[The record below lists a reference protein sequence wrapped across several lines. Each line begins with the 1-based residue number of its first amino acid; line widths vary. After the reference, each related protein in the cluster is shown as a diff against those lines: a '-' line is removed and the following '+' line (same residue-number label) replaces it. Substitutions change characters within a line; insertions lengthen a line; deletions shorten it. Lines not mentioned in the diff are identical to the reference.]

1 MIKTKLSVAIAA
13 LGTIASTGV
22 LAQES
27 IPGPEVEEVVVTG
40 SRIARDPLS
49 TTGPIT
55 LVDSEAIQRSGV
67 GTIDEL
73 LNQLPSMGTTGIN
86 ANDNNGGAG
95 LSFVDL
101 RNLGSARTLV
111 LVNGRRF
118 VSSSSG
124 VSSAVD
130 MNNIP
135 VDMIDRIEVLTDGA
149 SAVYGSDAV
158 AGVINVVMKD
168 SYDGVR
174 INARAGA
181 TEAGGGE
188 NGELSITFGKEFDR
202 GQFIGNITHSKRDE
216 ITYEDRDWAGLTSS
230 IAATGALFTNYGDDG
245 AFTIKEGGTELG
257 DYTRYDIGQYMWL
270 SGAMERTS
278 LTGSGTFSLTDS
290 IELYG
295 EGSYTVKT
303 TNQQMAAQPLYTGN
317 GLALT
322 TDHLPAEIQSQLA
335 EAWDEAENQYQID
348 LAEYEAAKAKWEEL
362 GKPDGLEPEKPK
374 ASHGENW
381 ADGVSTILVRPVDTG
396 TRDSEQKTETFRILG
411 GARGDL
417 ANGWGWD
424 TFLSYGKNEGENTLV
439 NAISKTKLQEIL
451 DGTSG
456 IEEENIQFFGGL
468 SDEVANYIGYTDR
481 EDNEYEMIN
490 FGASL
495 TGDIEAVQFQG
506 GALGFATGVE
516 YRKESGEF
524 NPSIET
530 QSGDTFANKQEATS
544 GDFAVTEVFAEFNL
558 PILSGAKYADELSVD
573 AAIRYSDYDTF
584 GGQATYKVGAVYAP
598 TENLRFR
605 SSLST
610 AFRAPGI
617 YELYSGTAQSYPS
630 LIDPCATNKEVNS
643 KGRGG
648 NCDALEVSE
657 TLVQVGS
664 QIPVNIGGNAD
675 LQPEESTSFTA
686 GVVWT
691 PAFTE
696 DLSIT
701 LDYFK
706 IKVEDAIQSPD
717 LQQILD
723 DCYRNEGKEAACN
736 FITRLNNNDIIDIN
750 GAKMNVG
757 EINTSGIDI
766 DVVQNFHYDAGKL
779 ALRAQATH
787 LLEYEE
793 HNSQT
798 GSTTD
803 YLDYIGNTSDAYTK
817 WRGLA
822 SATWYADN
830 WDFGADVQYIGDG
843 HSETLDM
850 PSHTYLNLKAG
861 WDVNEAMRLTAGID
875 NVTDRDPS
883 YTAITG
889 ANSFDTNGTYDYQG
903 RYAWAGVTY
912 QF

>member
-13 LGTIASTGV
+13 LGTIASSGV
-22 LAQES
+22 FAQES

-168 SYDGVR
+168 SFDGVR

-202 GQFIGNITHSKRDE
+202 GQFIANVTHSQRDE
-216 ITYEDRDWAGLTSS
+216 ITYKDRDWAGLQSS
-230 IAATGALFTNYGDDG
+230 MSSTGNIFTNYGAFSVGEDG
-245 AFTIKEGGTELG
+245 KTLG
-257 DYTRYDIGQYMWL
+257 DYSSYDIGQYMWL

-278 LTGSGTFSLTDS
+278 LTGSGTFSINDY
-290 IELYG
+290 IEFYG
-295 EGSYTVKT
+295 EGSYTLKT
-303 TNQQMAAQPLYTGN
+303 TNQQLAAQPMYAGN
-317 GLALT
+317 GFDLT
-322 TDHLPAEIQSQLA
+322 ANHLSDEVQSQLS
-335 EAWDEAENQYQID
+335 EAWQEAEDAYQIELAAYNAA
-348 LAEYEAAKAKWEEL
+348 LAEWESQ
-362 GKPDGLEPEKPK
+362 GSPKDLEPTKPV
-374 ASHGENW
+374 ATHGDTW
-381 ADGVSTILVRPVDTG
+381 QKGLSDVRLRPVSGG
-396 TRDSEQKTETFRILG
+396 TRDYEQKTETYRLLG
-411 GARGDL
+411 GLRGDL

-424 TFLSYGKNEGENTLV
+424 TFLSYGKNEGENTT
-439 NAISKTKLQEIL
+439 NNSYNKTLLQQVL
-451 DGTSG
+451 DGNSG
-456 IEEENIQFFGGL
+456 IAEENIQFLGGM
-468 SDEVANYIGYTDR
+468 SDEVIDYISYTDR
-481 EDNEYEMIN
+481 EDNEYEMLN

-506 GALGFATGVE
+506 GALGFASGIE

-524 NPSIET
+524 TPSEET
-530 QSGDTFANKQEATS
+530 QSGATFGNQQDATS

-558 PILSGAKYADELSVD
+558 PILAGLKFAEELSLD

-584 GGQATYKVGAVYAP
+584 GGQATYKLGAVYAL

-605 SSLST
+605 GSVST

-617 YELYSGTAQSYPS
+617 YELYSGTAQSYS
-630 LIDPCATNKEVNS
+630 YLIDPCDTSSNNTAGQGS
-643 KGRGG
+643 
-648 NCDALEVSE
+648 NCDMVSAGFS
-657 TLVQVGS
+657 QAGS
-664 QIPVNIGGNAD
+664 QVPTNIGGNQD
-675 LQPEESTSFTA
+675 LQPEKSKSYTA
-686 GVVWT
+686 GIVWT
-691 PAFTE
+691 PSFTE

-701 LDYFK
+701 LDYFDIR
-706 IKVEDAIQSPD
+706 IKDAITSADTQK
-717 LQQILD
+717 ILD
-723 DCYRNEGKEAACN
+723 DCYRDGISSACELVRRGDSEQIEYLEGSLQN
-736 FITRLNNNDIIDIN
+736 I
-750 GAKMNVG
+750 G
-757 EINTSGIDI
+757 EINTKGLDLDI
-766 DVVQNFHYDAGKL
+766 VQNFHYDTGKL

-793 HNSQT
+793 FNSET
-798 GSTTD
+798 GETSD
-803 YLDYIGNTSDAYTK
+803 YVDYIGTSSSAYTK

-843 HSETLDM
+843 HSPYVNV

-861 WDVNEAMRLTAGID
+861 WDVNESMRLTAGID

-883 YTAITG
+883 YT
-889 ANSFDTNGTYDYQG
+889 SSYDDVNGTYDFQG

>member
-22 LAQES
+22 FAQES
-27 IPGPEVEEVVVTG
+27 VPGPEVEEVVVTG

-158 AGVINVVMKD
+158 AGVINVVLKD
-168 SYDGVR
+168 SFDGVR

-202 GQFIGNITHSKRDE
+202 GQFIGNVTHSKRDE
-216 ITYEDRDWAGLTSS
+216 IAYTDRDWAGLQSS
-230 IAATGALFTNYGDDG
+230 MSPTGNIFTNYGAFSVGEDG
-245 AFTIKEGGTELG
+245 ETLG
-257 DYTRYDIGQYMWL
+257 DYSSYDIGQYMWL
-270 SGAMERTS
+270 SGSMERTS
-278 LTGSGTFSLTDS
+278 FTGSGTFSITDS
-290 IELYG
+290 IEFYG
-295 EGSYTVKT
+295 EGSYTTKT
-303 TNQQMAAQPLYTGN
+303 TNQQLAAQPMYAGN
-317 GLALT
+317 GLNITA
-322 TDHLPAEIQSQLA
+322 DHLSAEVQSQLSDAWQAA
-335 EAWDEAENQYQID
+335 EDAYQIELAAYNAAVAEWEAQGSPDD
-348 LAEYEAAKAKWEEL
+348 L
-362 GKPDGLEPEKPK
+362 KPTEPE
-374 ASHGENW
+374 ATHGENW
-381 ADGVSTILVRPVDTG
+381 QDGLSDVRLRPVAGG
-396 TRDSEQKTETFRILG
+396 TRDSEQQTETYRILG
-411 GARGDL
+411 GLRGDFS
-417 ANGWGWD
+417 NGWGWD
-424 TFLSYGKNEGENTLV
+424 AFVSYGRNEGDNTV
-439 NAISKTKLQEIL
+439 GNSISKTKVQEIL
-451 DGTSG
+451 DGVSG
-456 IEEENIQFFGGL
+456 IAEEDIQFLGGM
-468 SDEVANYIGYTDR
+468 SGEVIDYISYTDR
-481 EDNEYEMIN
+481 EDNEYDMLN
-490 FGASL
+490 VGASL
-495 TGDIEAVQFQG
+495 TGDIEPIQFQG
-506 GALGFATGVE
+506 GALGFAAGVE

-524 NPSIET
+524 NPSEET
-530 QSGDTFANKQEATS
+530 QLGETFSNQQDATS

-558 PILSGAKYADELSVD
+558 PILAGAKFADELSVD
-573 AAIRYSDYDTF
+573 AAVRYSDYDTF
-584 GGQATYKVGAVYAP
+584 GGQATYKLGAVYAP

-605 SSLST
+605 TSLST

-617 YELYSGTAQSYPS
+617 YELYSGSAQSYEY
-630 LIDPCATNKEVNS
+630 LIDPCDTSSNNEDGQGANCGMVGAGFTQA
-643 KGRGG
+643 G
-648 NCDALEVSE
+648 N
-657 TLVQVGS
+657 QV
-664 QIPVNIGGNAD
+664 PTNIGGNED

-686 GVVWT
+686 GIVWT
-691 PAFTE
+691 PAFAE

-706 IKVEDAIQSPD
+706 IEVEDAITSAD
-717 LQQILD
+717 TQQILD
-723 DCYRNEGKEAACN
+723 DCYRDGNATACTLVRRSDSGQIEYLEGS
-736 FITRLNNNDIIDIN
+736 L
-750 GAKMNVG
+750 MNIG

-793 HNSQT
+793 YNSQT
-798 GSTTD
+798 DQTTD
-803 YLDYIGNTSDAYTK
+803 RVDYIGTTSEAYTK

-830 WDFGADVQYIGDG
+830 WDFGADIQYIGDG
-843 HSETLDM
+843 HSPYMDM

-861 WDVNEAMRLTAGID
+861 WDVNESMRLTAGID
-875 NVTDRDPS
+875 NVTDREPS
-883 YTAITG
+883 TTSG
-889 ANSFDTNGTYDYQG
+889 SDWNGTYDFQG

>member
-13 LGTIASTGV
+13 LGTIASSGV
-22 LAQES
+22 FAQES

-101 RNLGSARTLV
+101 RNLGAARTLV

-124 VSSAVD
+124 VASAVD

-168 SYDGVR
+168 SFDGVR
-174 INARAGA
+174 VNARAGA

-188 NGELSITFGKEFDR
+188 NGEISITFGKEFDR
-202 GQFIGNITHSKRDE
+202 GQFIGNITHSQRDE
-216 ITYEDRDWAGLTSS
+216 ITYKDRDWAGLQSSMSPTGNIFTS
-230 IAATGALFTNYGDDG
+230 YGKGKYGVDTDG
-245 AFTIKEGGTELG
+245 TTLE
-257 DYTRYDIGQYMWL
+257 DYSTYDIGQYMWL

-278 LTGSGTFSLTDS
+278 FTGSGTFSITDS
-290 IELYG
+290 VELYD
-295 EGSYTVKT
+295 EGSYTTKT
-303 TNQQMAAQPLYTGN
+303 TNQQMAAQPMYGSN
-317 GLALT
+317 GLNIT
-322 TDHLPAEIQSQLA
+322 SDHLPAEIQSQLA
-335 EAWDEAENQYQID
+335 EVWDEAEKKYQID
-348 LAEYEAAKAKWEEL
+348 LAKYEAGLAEWKEQGSPE
-362 GKPDGLEPEKPK
+362 DLEPAKPE
-374 ASHGENW
+374 ATHGETW
-381 ADGVSTILVRPVDTG
+381 QAGLTDVRMRPVAGG
-396 TRDSEQKTETFRILG
+396 TRNSEQQTETYRILG
-411 GARGDL
+411 GLRGDL

-424 TFLSYGKNEGENTLV
+424 TFVSYGKNEGENTV
-439 NAISKTKLQEIL
+439 GNSINKTLMQEIL

-456 IEEENIQFFGGL
+456 IAEENIQLLGGM
-468 SDEVANYIGYTDR
+468 SDEVIDYISYTDQ
-481 EDNEYEMIN
+481 EDNEYDMLN

-495 TGDIEAVQFQG
+495 TGDIEAIQFQG

-524 NPSIET
+524 NPSTET
-530 QSGDTFANKQEATS
+530 QSGATFSNQQDATS

-617 YELYSGTAQSYPS
+617 YELYSGTAQSYET
-630 LIDPCATNKEVNS
+630 LIDPCDTSSDNQGKFCDMVGAGFTQAGNQIAT
-643 KGRGG
+643 
-648 NCDALEVSE
+648 
-657 TLVQVGS
+657 
-664 QIPVNIGGNAD
+664 NIGGNED

-686 GVVWT
+686 GIVWT
-691 PAFTE
+691 PSFTE

-701 LDYFK
+701 LDYFNVE
-706 IKVEDAIQSPD
+706 IKDAITSTD
-717 LQQILD
+717 LQQLLD
-723 DCYRNEGKEAACN
+723 DCYRSGIATACN
-736 FITRLNNNDIIDIN
+736 EELVRRDGTGQIVHLEGSLQNI
-750 GAKMNVG
+750 G

-766 DVVQNFHYDAGKL
+766 DVVQNFHYDTGKL

-787 LLEYEE
+787 LLEYDEY
-793 HNSQT
+793 NAQT
-798 GSTTD
+798 EQTTD
-803 YLDYIGNTSDAYTK
+803 KVDYIGATGDAFTK

-843 HSETLDM
+843 HSPYLDM
-850 PSHTYLNLKAG
+850 PSHTYLNLKGG
-861 WDVNEAMRLTAGID
+861 WDVNDAMRLTAGID
-875 NVTDRDPS
+875 NVTDREPS
-883 YTAITG
+883 TTSG
-889 ANSFDTNGTYDYQG
+889 SDWNGTYDYQG

>member
-73 LNQLPSMGTTGIN
+73 LNQLPSMGTTGLN

-111 LVNGRRF
+111 LVNGRRY

-124 VSSAVD
+124 TTSAVD

-168 SYDGVR
+168 SFDGVR

-216 ITYEDRDWAGLTSS
+216 ISYKDRDWAGLQSSMSPTGNIFTS
-230 IAATGALFTNYGDDG
+230 YGNFGVAEDG
-245 AFTIKEGGTELG
+245 TTLG
-257 DYTRYDIGQYMWL
+257 DYAGYDIGQYMWL

-278 LTGSGTFSLTDS
+278 FTGNGTFSITDA
-290 IELYG
+290 IEAYA
-295 EGSYTVKT
+295 EGSYTTKT
-303 TNQQMAAQPLYTGN
+303 TNQQLAAQPMYAGN
-317 GLALT
+317 GLNITA
-322 TDHLPAEIQSQLA
+322 DHLSAEVQSQLSD
-335 EAWDEAENQYQID
+335 AWQEAEDTYKID
-348 LAEYEAAKAKWEEL
+348 LAAYNAALAEWEAQ
-362 GKPDGLEPEKPK
+362 GSPDGLKPKEPE
-374 ASHGENW
+374 ATHGENW
-381 ADGVSTILVRPVDTG
+381 QDGLSDVRLRPVAGG
-396 TRDSEQKTETFRILG
+396 TRDSEQKTETYRILG
-411 GARGDL
+411 GLRGDFT
-417 ANGWGWD
+417 NGWGWD
-424 TFLSYGKNEGENTLV
+424 TFVSYGKNEGENTV
-439 NAISKTKLQEIL
+439 GNSISKTRVQEIL
-451 DGTSG
+451 DGVSG
-456 IEEENIQFFGGL
+456 IAEDDVQFLGGM
-468 SDEVANYIGYTDR
+468 SDEVIDYISYTDR
-481 EDNEYEMIN
+481 EDNEYDMFNI
-490 FGASL
+490 GASL
-495 TGDIEAVQFQG
+495 TGDIEAVQMQG
-506 GALGFATGVE
+506 GALGFAAGVE

-524 NPSIET
+524 NPSEET
-530 QSGDTFANKQEATS
+530 QLGETFSNQQDATS

-558 PILSGAKYADELSVD
+558 PILAGVKFADELSVD
-573 AAIRYSDYDTF
+573 AAVRYSDYDTF
-584 GGQATYKVGAVYAP
+584 GGQATYKLGAVYAP

-605 SSLST
+605 TSLST

-617 YELYSGTAQSYPS
+617 YELYSGTAQSYEY
-630 LIDPCATNKEVNS
+630 LIDPCDTSSNNEDGQGANCGMVGAGFTQA
-643 KGRGG
+643 G
-648 NCDALEVSE
+648 N
-657 TLVQVGS
+657 QV
-664 QIPVNIGGNAD
+664 PTNIGGNED

-686 GVVWT
+686 GIVWT
-691 PAFTE
+691 PAFAE

-701 LDYFK
+701 LDYFN
-706 IKVEDAIQSPD
+706 IEVEDAITSAD
-717 LQQILD
+717 TQQILD
-723 DCYRNEGKEAACN
+723 DCYRDGNAAACTLVRRSDSGQ
-736 FITRLNNNDIIDIN
+736 IEYLEGSR
-750 GAKMNVG
+750 MNIG

-793 HNSQT
+793 YNSQT
-798 GSTTD
+798 DQTTD
-803 YLDYIGNTSDAYTK
+803 RVDYIGTSSEAYTK

-843 HSETLDM
+843 HSPYLDV

-861 WDVNEAMRLTAGID
+861 WDVNEAMRLSAGID
-875 NVTDRDPS
+875 NVTDREPS
-883 YTAITG
+883 TTSG
-889 ANSFDTNGTYDYQG
+889 SDWNGTYDFQG

>member
-1 MIKTKLSVAIAA
+1 MIKTKLSIAIAA
-13 LGTIASTGV
+13 LGTLASTGV
-22 LAQES
+22 FAQES
-27 IPGPEVEEVVVTG
+27 AEIGAEVEEVIVTG

-86 ANDNNGGAG
+86 ANDNNGGDG

-158 AGVINVVMKD
+158 AGVINVVLKD
-168 SYDGVR
+168 SFEGVR
-174 INARAGA
+174 VNARAGA

-188 NGELSITFGKEFDR
+188 NGEISITFGKEFER
-202 GQFIGNITHSKRDE
+202 GQFIGNLTHSKRDE
-216 ITYEDRDWAGLTSS
+216 ITYEDRDWAGLTSPT
-230 IAATGALFTNYGDDG
+230 AATGALFTDYGDEAYTLNEG
-245 AFTIKEGGTELG
+245 ASELG
-257 DYTRYDIGQYMWL
+257 GYTPYDIGQHMWL

-278 LTGSGTFSLTDS
+278 LTGSGTFSITDS

-303 TNQQMAAQPLYTGN
+303 TNQQMAAQPLYTGI

-322 TDHLPAEIQSQLA
+322 VDDLPTEIQSQL
-335 EAWDEAENQYQID
+335 EQVWQESNEDYEEL
-348 LAEYEAAKAKWEEL
+348 LAAYEAAHAEWAAN
-362 GKPDGLEPEKPK
+362 PDGSEEPLEP
-374 ASHGENW
+374 W
-381 ADGVSTILVRPVDTG
+381 AAGVSTILVRPVDTG
-396 TRDSEQKTETFRILG
+396 NRDSEQKTETFRILG

-417 ANGWGWD
+417 ENGWGWD
-424 TFLSYGKNEGENTLV
+424 TFLSYGRNEGENTLA
-439 NAISKTKLQEIL
+439 NSISKTKIQEIL

-456 IEEENIQFFGGL
+456 IAEEDIQFFGGL
-468 SDEVANYIGYTDR
+468 SDEVADYIGYTDR

-495 TGDIEAVQFQG
+495 TGDIEAIQFQG
-506 GALGFATGVE
+506 GALGFASGVE

-524 NPSIET
+524 NPSEET
-530 QSGDTFANKQEATS
+530 QSGSTFANQQDATS
-544 GDFAVTEVFAEFNL
+544 GDFSVTEVFAEFNL
-558 PILSGAKYADELSVD
+558 PILSGIKYAEELSVD
-573 AAIRYSDYDTF
+573 AAVRYSDYDTF
-584 GGQATYKVGAVYAP
+584 GGQATYKIGAVYAP

-605 SSLST
+605 TSLST

-617 YELYSGTAQSYPS
+617 YELYSGNAQSYPS
-630 LIDPCATNKEVNS
+630 LQDPCDTSDNNE
-643 KGRGG
+643 KGRGQY
-648 NCDALEVSE
+648 CDSQNVSE
-657 TLVQVGS
+657 TYTQVGS
-664 QIPVNIGGNAD
+664 QLPVNIGGNAD

-686 GVVWT
+686 GIVWT
-691 PAFTE
+691 PSFTE

-701 LDYFK
+701 LDYFN
-706 IKVEDAIQSPD
+706 INVEDAIQSAD

-723 DCYRNEGKEAACN
+723 DCYRDGVEAACN
-736 FITRLNNNDIIDIN
+736 LITRQNDRDIISVN
-750 GAKMNVG
+750 GAKMNIG

-766 DVVQNFHYDAGKL
+766 DVVQNFYYDAGKL
-779 ALRAQATH
+779 ALRGQATR

-793 HNSQT
+793 QNSQT

-803 YLDYIGNTSDAYTK
+803 YFDRIENSSGAYTK

-830 WDFGADVQYIGDG
+830 WDFGADIQYIGDG
-843 HSETLDM
+843 HSPDLDM

-883 YTAITG
+883 YTAING
-889 ANSFDTNGTYDYQG
+889 ANSFDTNSVYDYQG

>member
-168 SYDGVR
+168 SFDGVR

-181 TEAGGGE
+181 TEEGGGE

-216 ITYEDRDWAGLTSS
+216 IAYTDRDWAGLQSSMSPTGNIFTS
-230 IAATGALFTNYGDDG
+230 YGNFGVAEDG
-245 AFTIKEGGTELG
+245 TTLG
-257 DYTRYDIGQYMWL
+257 KYAGYDIGQYMWL

-278 LTGSGTFSLTDS
+278 FTGSGTFSITDS
-290 IELYG
+290 IEAYA
-295 EGSYTVKT
+295 EGSYTTKT
-303 TNQQMAAQPLYTGN
+303 TNQQLAAQPMYAGN
-317 GLALT
+317 GLNITA
-322 TDHLPAEIQSQLA
+322 DHLSAEVQSQLSDAWQDA
-335 EAWDEAENQYQID
+335 EDAYKID
-348 LAEYEAAKAKWEEL
+348 LAAYNAALAEWEAQ
-362 GKPDGLEPEKPK
+362 GSPDGFKPEEPE
-374 ASHGENW
+374 ATHGENW
-381 ADGVSTILVRPVDTG
+381 QDGLSDVRLRPVAGG
-396 TRDSEQKTETFRILG
+396 TRDSEQETETYRILSG
-411 GARGDL
+411 LRGDF

-424 TFLSYGKNEGENTLV
+424 AFVSYGKNEGENTV
-439 NAISKTKLQEIL
+439 GNSISKTRVQEIL
-451 DGTSG
+451 DGVSG
-456 IEEENIQFFGGL
+456 IAEEDIQFLGGM
-468 SDEVANYIGYTDR
+468 SNDVIDYISYTDR
-481 EDNEYEMIN
+481 EDNEYDMFN
-490 FGASL
+490 VGASL
-495 TGDIEAVQFQG
+495 TGDIEAVQMQG
-506 GALGFATGVE
+506 GALGFAAGVE

-524 NPSIET
+524 NPSEET
-530 QSGDTFANKQEATS
+530 QLGETFSNQQDATS

-558 PILSGAKYADELSVD
+558 PILAGVKFADELSVD
-573 AAIRYSDYDTF
+573 AALRYSDYDTF
-584 GGQATYKVGAVYAP
+584 GGQATYKLGAVYAP

-605 SSLST
+605 TSLST

-617 YELYSGTAQSYPS
+617 YELYSGTAQSYEY
-630 LIDPCATNKEVNS
+630 LIDPCDTSSNNEDGQGANCGMVSSGFTQA
-643 KGRGG
+643 G
-648 NCDALEVSE
+648 N
-657 TLVQVGS
+657 QV
-664 QIPVNIGGNAD
+664 PTNIGGNGD

-686 GVVWT
+686 GIVWT
-691 PAFTE
+691 PAFAE

-706 IKVEDAIQSPD
+706 IEVEDAITSAD
-717 LQQILD
+717 TQQILD
-723 DCYRNEGKEAACN
+723 DCYRDSNAAACALVRRSN
-736 FITRLNNNDIIDIN
+736 SGQIEYLEGSLLNI
-750 GAKMNVG
+750 G

-793 HNSQT
+793 YNSQT
-798 GSTTD
+798 DQTTD
-803 YLDYIGNTSDAYTK
+803 RVDYIGTTGDVFTK

-843 HSETLDM
+843 HSPYLDV

-861 WDVNEAMRLTAGID
+861 WDVNEAMRLSAGID
-875 NVTDRDPS
+875 NVTDREPS
-883 YTAITG
+883 TTSG
-889 ANSFDTNGTYDYQG
+889 SDWNGTYDFQG

>member
-13 LGTIASTGV
+13 LGTIASSGV
-22 LAQES
+22 FAQES

-124 VSSAVD
+124 VASAVD

-158 AGVINVVMKD
+158 AGVINVVLKD
-168 SYDGVR
+168 SFDGVR

-216 ITYEDRDWAGLTSS
+216 ITFKDRDWAGLESS
-230 IAATGALFTNYGDDG
+230 MSPTGNIYTDYGKFGVDSDGKTLG
-245 AFTIKEGGTELG
+245 AFS
-257 DYTRYDIGQYMWL
+257 YYDIGQYMWL

-278 LTGSGTFSLTDS
+278 FTGSGTFSITDA
-290 IELYG
+290 IEFYG
-295 EGSYTVKT
+295 EGSYTSKT
-303 TNQQMAAQPLYTGN
+303 TNQQLAAQPMYSSN
-317 GLALT
+317 GLKIT
-322 TDHLPAEIQSQLA
+322 SDNLPAEVQAQLA
-335 EAWDEAENQYQID
+335 DAWQEAEDAYQIELAAYNAA
-348 LAEYEAAKAKWEEL
+348 LAEWKSQGSPK
-362 GKPDGLEPEKPK
+362 DLEPSEPE
-374 ASHGENW
+374 ASHGDSW
-381 ADGVSTILVRPVDTG
+381 QAGLTDVRLRPVAGG
-396 TRDSEQKTETFRILG
+396 TRDSEQQTETYRILG
-411 GARGDL
+411 GLRGDL

-424 TFLSYGKNEGENTLV
+424 TFVSYGKNEGENTV
-439 NAISKTKLQEIL
+439 GNSINKTLMQQIL

-456 IEEENIQFFGGL
+456 IAEENIQLLGGM
-468 SDEVANYIGYTDR
+468 SDEVIDYISYTDR
-481 EDNEYEMIN
+481 EDNEYEMLN

-495 TGDIEAVQFQG
+495 TGDIEAIQFQG
-506 GALGFATGVE
+506 GALGFASGIE

-524 NPSIET
+524 NPSAET
-530 QSGDTFANKQEATS
+530 QSGATFSNQQDATS

-558 PILSGAKYADELSVD
+558 PILSGAKFADELSVD

-584 GGQATYKVGAVYAP
+584 GGQATYKLGAVYAP

-617 YELYSGTAQSYPS
+617 YELYSGTAQSYET
-630 LIDPCATNKEVNS
+630 LIDPCDTSESNTKGQGDYCGDLSSSFLQAGNQIAT
-643 KGRGG
+643 
-648 NCDALEVSE
+648 
-657 TLVQVGS
+657 
-664 QIPVNIGGNAD
+664 NIGGNQD

-686 GVVWT
+686 GIVWT

-701 LDYFK
+701 LDYFNVE
-706 IKVEDAIQSPD
+706 IKDAITSTD
-717 LQQILD
+717 LQQLLD
-723 DCYRNEGKEAACN
+723 DCYRSGIATACN
-736 FITRLNNNDIIDIN
+736 EELVRRDSTGQIVHLEGSLQNI
-750 GAKMNVG
+750 G
-757 EINTSGIDI
+757 EIKTSGIDI
-766 DVVQNFHYDAGKL
+766 DVVQNFHYDTGKL

-787 LLEYEE
+787 LLEYDEY
-793 HNSQT
+793 NAQT
-798 GSTTD
+798 DQTTD
-803 YLDYIGNTSDAYTK
+803 RVDYIGTTGDAYTK

-843 HSETLDM
+843 HSPYLDM

-875 NVTDRDPS
+875 NVTDREPATTS
-883 YTAITG
+883 GSNWNA
-889 ANSFDTNGTYDYQG
+889 TYDYQG

>member
-22 LAQES
+22 FAQES
-27 IPGPEVEEVVVTG
+27 VPGPEVEEVVVTG

-158 AGVINVVMKD
+158 AGVINVVLKD
-168 SYDGVR
+168 SFDGVR

-202 GQFIGNITHSKRDE
+202 GQFIGNVTHSKRDE
-216 ITYEDRDWAGLTSS
+216 IAYTDRDWAGLQSS
-230 IAATGALFTNYGDDG
+230 MSPTGNIFTNYGAFSVGEDG
-245 AFTIKEGGTELG
+245 ETLG
-257 DYTRYDIGQYMWL
+257 DYSSYDIGQYMWL
-270 SGAMERTS
+270 SGSMERTS
-278 LTGSGTFSLTDS
+278 FTGSGTFSITDS
-290 IELYG
+290 IEFYG
-295 EGSYTVKT
+295 EGSYTTKT
-303 TNQQMAAQPLYTGN
+303 TNQQLAAQPMYAGN
-317 GLALT
+317 GLNITA
-322 TDHLPAEIQSQLA
+322 DHLSAEVQSQLSDAWQAA
-335 EAWDEAENQYQID
+335 EDAYQIELAAYNAAVAEWEAQGSPDD
-348 LAEYEAAKAKWEEL
+348 L
-362 GKPDGLEPEKPK
+362 KPTEPE
-374 ASHGENW
+374 ATHGENW
-381 ADGVSTILVRPVDTG
+381 QDGLSDVRLRPVAGG
-396 TRDSEQKTETFRILG
+396 TRDSEQQTETYRILG
-411 GARGDL
+411 GLRGDFS
-417 ANGWGWD
+417 NGWGWD
-424 TFLSYGKNEGENTLV
+424 AFVSYGRNEGDNTV
-439 NAISKTKLQEIL
+439 GNSISKTKVQEIL
-451 DGTSG
+451 DGVSG
-456 IEEENIQFFGGL
+456 IAEEDIQFLGGM
-468 SDEVANYIGYTDR
+468 SGEVIDYISYTDR
-481 EDNEYEMIN
+481 EDNEYDMLN
-490 FGASL
+490 VGASL
-495 TGDIEAVQFQG
+495 TGDIEPIQFQG
-506 GALGFATGVE
+506 GALGFAAGVE

-524 NPSIET
+524 NPSEET
-530 QSGDTFANKQEATS
+530 QLGETFSNQQDATS

-558 PILSGAKYADELSVD
+558 PILSGAKFADELSVD
-573 AAIRYSDYDTF
+573 AAVRYSDYDTF
-584 GGQATYKVGAVYAP
+584 GGQATYKLGAVYAP

-605 SSLST
+605 TSLST

-617 YELYSGTAQSYPS
+617 YELYSGSAQSYEY
-630 LIDPCATNKEVNS
+630 LIDPCDTSSNNEDGQGANCGMVGAGFTQA
-643 KGRGG
+643 G
-648 NCDALEVSE
+648 N
-657 TLVQVGS
+657 QV
-664 QIPVNIGGNAD
+664 PTNIGGNED

-686 GVVWT
+686 GIVWT
-691 PAFTE
+691 PAFAE

-706 IKVEDAIQSPD
+706 IEVEDAITSAD
-717 LQQILD
+717 TQQILD
-723 DCYRNEGKEAACN
+723 DCYRDGNATACTLVRRSDSGQIEYLEGS
-736 FITRLNNNDIIDIN
+736 L
-750 GAKMNVG
+750 MNIG

-793 HNSQT
+793 YNSQT
-798 GSTTD
+798 DQTTD
-803 YLDYIGNTSDAYTK
+803 RVDYIGTTSEAYTK

-830 WDFGADVQYIGDG
+830 WDFGADIQYIGDG
-843 HSETLDM
+843 HSPYMDM

-861 WDVNEAMRLTAGID
+861 WDVNESMRLTAGID
-875 NVTDRDPS
+875 NVTDREPS
-883 YTAITG
+883 TTSG
-889 ANSFDTNGTYDYQG
+889 SDWNGTYDFQG

>member
-111 LVNGRRF
+111 LVNGRRY

-124 VSSAVD
+124 TSSAVD

-168 SYDGVR
+168 SFDGVR

-181 TEAGGGE
+181 TEEGGGE

-216 ITYEDRDWAGLTSS
+216 IAYKDRDWAGLQSS
-230 IAATGALFTNYGDDG
+230 MSPTGNIFTNYGKGKYSVGTDG
-245 AFTIKEGGTELG
+245 TTLG
-257 DYTRYDIGQYMWL
+257 DYSTYDIGQYMWL

-278 LTGSGTFSLTDS
+278 FTGGGTFSITDS
-290 IELYG
+290 VEFYG
-295 EGSYTVKT
+295 EGSYTTKT
-303 TNQQMAAQPLYTGN
+303 TNQQLAAQPMYNPN
-317 GLALT
+317 GLKIT
-322 TDHLPAEIQSQLA
+322 SDDLPAEIQAQLSD
-335 EAWDEAENQYQID
+335 AWQEAEDAHKIKV
-348 LAEYEAAKAKWEEL
+348 AAYEAALAEWEAQGSPKDL
-362 GKPDGLEPEKPK
+362 KPAEPE
-374 ASHGENW
+374 ATHGETW
-381 ADGVSTILVRPVDTG
+381 QAGLTDVRLRPVAGG
-396 TRDSEQKTETFRILG
+396 TRDSEQQTETYRILG
-411 GARGDL
+411 GLRGDL

-424 TFLSYGKNEGENTLV
+424 TFVSYGKNEGENTV
-439 NAISKTKLQEIL
+439 GNSINKTLMQEIL

-456 IEEENIQFFGGL
+456 IAEENIQLLGGM
-468 SDEVANYIGYTDR
+468 SDEVIDYISYTDR
-481 EDNEYEMIN
+481 EDNEYDMLN

-495 TGDIEAVQFQG
+495 TGDIEAIQFQG
-506 GALGFATGVE
+506 GALGFATGIE
-516 YRKESGEF
+516 YRKETGEF
-524 NPSIET
+524 TPSEET
-530 QSGDTFANKQEATS
+530 QTGATFGNQQDATS

-573 AAIRYSDYDTF
+573 AAVRYSDYDTF
-584 GGQATYKVGAVYAP
+584 GGQSTYKLGAVYAP

-605 SSLST
+605 TSLST

-617 YELYSGTAQSYPS
+617 YELYSGTAQSYET
-630 LIDPCATNKEVNS
+630 LIDPCDTGERNK
-643 KGRGG
+643 KGQGAYCGDLGSAFTQTG
-648 NCDALEVSE
+648 N
-657 TLVQVGS
+657 
-664 QIPVNIGGNAD
+664 QIPTNIGGNED

-686 GVVWT
+686 GIVWT
-691 PAFTE
+691 PAFSE

-701 LDYFK
+701 LDYFDIK
-706 IKVEDAIQSPD
+706 IKDAITSTD
-717 LQQILD
+717 FQQQLD
-723 DCYRNEGKEAACN
+723 DCYRFNLEGACDPSLVRRGDN
-736 FITRLNNNDIIDIN
+736 GQIEFLE
-750 GAKMNVG
+750 GAKKNIG

-793 HNSQT
+793 YSSQT
-798 GSTTD
+798 NQTID
-803 YLDYIGNTSDAYTK
+803 YVDYIGATGDVYAK

-843 HSETLDM
+843 HSPYLDM

-861 WDVNEAMRLTAGID
+861 WDVSEAMRLSAGID
-875 NVTDRDPS
+875 NVTDREPS
-883 YTAITG
+883 TTSG
-889 ANSFDTNGTYDYQG
+889 SDWNGTYDFQG

>member
-13 LGTIASTGV
+13 LGTIASSGV
-22 LAQES
+22 FAQES

-86 ANDNNGGAG
+86 ANDNNGGGG

-168 SYDGVR
+168 SFDGVR
-174 INARAGA
+174 VNARAGA

-202 GQFIGNITHSKRDE
+202 GQFIGNLNHSKRDE
-216 ITYEDRDWAGLTSS
+216 ITYKDRDWAGLTSAS
-230 IAATGALFTNYGDDG
+230 SVTGTIVTSYGDKYY
-245 AFTIKEGGTELG
+245 TIDDNAEKIG
-257 DYTRYDIGQYMWL
+257 DYTSYDIGQYMWL

-278 LTGSGTFSLTDS
+278 LSGSGSFSLTDS

-303 TNQQMAAQPLYTGN
+303 TNQQLAAQPLSTGG

-322 TDHLPAEIQSQLA
+322 TDDLPSEIQSQLK
-335 EAWDEAENQYQID
+335 QIWQD
-348 LAEYEAAKAKWEEL
+348 DNEDYEELLAAYEAAHAEWTANPVGSE
-362 GKPDGLEPEKPK
+362 PLEP
-374 ASHGENW
+374 W
-381 ADGVSTILVRPVDTG
+381 ANGVSSFYLRPVATG
-396 TRDSEQKTETFRILG
+396 TRDSEQKTETYRFLA

-417 ANGWGWD
+417 TNGWGWD
-424 TFLSYGKNEGENTLV
+424 TFLSYGKNEGENTMA
-439 NAISKTKLQEIL
+439 NSISKTKLQEIL

-456 IEEENIQFFGGL
+456 IDEEDIQFFGGI
-468 SDEVANYIGYTDR
+468 SDEVANYIGYIDR
-481 EDNEYEMIN
+481 EDNEYEMLN

-495 TGDIEAVQFQG
+495 TGDIEAIQFQG
-506 GALGFATGVE
+506 GALGFASGVE

-524 NPSIET
+524 NPSEET
-530 QSGDTFANKQEATS
+530 QSGDTFGNKQEATS

-605 SSLST
+605 SSIST

-630 LIDPCATNKEVNS
+630 LTDPCATNKDVNS
-643 KGRGG
+643 KGRGA
-648 NCDALEVSE
+648 NCDSQNVSD
-657 TLVQVGS
+657 TLVQAS
-664 QIPVNIGGNAD
+664 KQIPVNIGGNAD

-701 LDYFK
+701 LDYFN

-736 FITRLNNNDIIDIN
+736 YITRLNNNEIIDIN

-793 HNSQT
+793 HNTQT

-803 YLDYIGNTSDAYTK
+803 YLDYIGTTGGTYTK

-830 WDFGADVQYIGDG
+830 WDFGADIQYIGDG
-843 HSETLDM
+843 HSEELDM

-861 WDVNEAMRLTAGID
+861 WDVSEAMRLTAGID
-875 NVTDRDPS
+875 NVTDREPS
-883 YTAITG
+883 YTSIHSAV
-889 ANSFDTNGTYDYQG
+889 SFDTNSTYDYQG

>member
-22 LAQES
+22 FAQES
-27 IPGPEVEEVVVTG
+27 VPGPEVEEVVVTG

-158 AGVINVVMKD
+158 AGVINVVLKD
-168 SYDGVR
+168 SFDGVR

-202 GQFIGNITHSKRDE
+202 GQFIGNVTHSKRDE
-216 ITYEDRDWAGLTSS
+216 IAYTDRDWAGLQSS
-230 IAATGALFTNYGDDG
+230 MSPTGNIFTNYGAFSVGEDG
-245 AFTIKEGGTELG
+245 ETLG
-257 DYTRYDIGQYMWL
+257 DYSSYDIGQYMWL
-270 SGAMERTS
+270 SGSMERTS
-278 LTGSGTFSLTDS
+278 FTGSGTFSITDS
-290 IELYG
+290 IEFYG
-295 EGSYTVKT
+295 EGSYTTKT
-303 TNQQMAAQPLYTGN
+303 TNQQLAAQPMYAGN
-317 GLALT
+317 GLNITA
-322 TDHLPAEIQSQLA
+322 DHLSAEVQSQLSDAWQAA
-335 EAWDEAENQYQID
+335 EDAYQIELAAYNAAVAEWEAQGSPDD
-348 LAEYEAAKAKWEEL
+348 L
-362 GKPDGLEPEKPK
+362 KPTEPE
-374 ASHGENW
+374 ATHGENW
-381 ADGVSTILVRPVDTG
+381 QDGLSDVRLRPVAGG
-396 TRDSEQKTETFRILG
+396 TRDSEQQTETYRILG
-411 GARGDL
+411 GLRGDFS
-417 ANGWGWD
+417 NGWGWD
-424 TFLSYGKNEGENTLV
+424 AFVSYGRNEGDNTV
-439 NAISKTKLQEIL
+439 GNSISKTKVQEIL
-451 DGTSG
+451 DGVSG
-456 IEEENIQFFGGL
+456 IAEEDIQFLGGM
-468 SDEVANYIGYTDR
+468 SGEVIDYISYTDR
-481 EDNEYEMIN
+481 EDNEYDMLN
-490 FGASL
+490 VGASL
-495 TGDIEAVQFQG
+495 TGDIEPIQFQG
-506 GALGFATGVE
+506 GALGFAAGVE

-524 NPSIET
+524 NPSEET
-530 QSGDTFANKQEATS
+530 QLGETFSNQQDATS

-558 PILSGAKYADELSVD
+558 PILSGAKFADELSVD
-573 AAIRYSDYDTF
+573 AAVRYSDYDTF
-584 GGQATYKVGAVYAP
+584 GGQATYKLGAVYAP

-605 SSLST
+605 TSLST

-617 YELYSGTAQSYPS
+617 YELYSGSAQSYEY
-630 LIDPCATNKEVNS
+630 LIDPCDTSSNNEDGQGANCGMVGAGFTQA
-643 KGRGG
+643 G
-648 NCDALEVSE
+648 N
-657 TLVQVGS
+657 QV
-664 QIPVNIGGNAD
+664 PTNIGGNED

-686 GVVWT
+686 GIVWT
-691 PAFTE
+691 PAFAE

-706 IKVEDAIQSPD
+706 IEVEDAITSAD
-717 LQQILD
+717 TQQILD
-723 DCYRNEGKEAACN
+723 DCYRDGNAIACTLVRRSDSGQIEYLEGS
-736 FITRLNNNDIIDIN
+736 L
-750 GAKMNVG
+750 MNIG

-793 HNSQT
+793 YNSQT
-798 GSTTD
+798 DQTTD
-803 YLDYIGNTSDAYTK
+803 RVDYIGTTSEAYTK

-830 WDFGADVQYIGDG
+830 WDFGADIQYIGDG
-843 HSETLDM
+843 HSPYMDM

-861 WDVNEAMRLTAGID
+861 WDVNESMRLTAGID
-875 NVTDRDPS
+875 NVTDREPS
-883 YTAITG
+883 TTSG
-889 ANSFDTNGTYDYQG
+889 SDWNGTYDFQG

>member
-13 LGTIASTGV
+13 LGTIASSGV
-22 LAQES
+22 FAQES

-168 SYDGVR
+168 SFDGVR

-202 GQFIGNITHSKRDE
+202 GQFIGNVTHSQRDE
-216 ITYEDRDWAGLTSS
+216 ITYKDRDWAGLESS
-230 IAATGALFTNYGDDG
+230 MSPTGNIYTDYGKFGVDSDGKTLG
-245 AFTIKEGGTELG
+245 AFS
-257 DYTRYDIGQYMWL
+257 YYDIGQYMWL
-270 SGAMERTS
+270 SGSMERTS
-278 LTGSGTFSLTDS
+278 FTGSGTFSITDAV
-290 IELYG
+290 EFYG
-295 EGSYTVKT
+295 EGSYTSKT
-303 TNQQMAAQPLYTGN
+303 TNQQLAAQPMYNSN
-317 GLALT
+317 GLKITA
-322 TDHLPAEIQSQLA
+322 DHLPAEVQAQLA
-335 EAWDEAENQYQID
+335 DAWQEAEDAYQIELAAYNAA
-348 LAEYEAAKAKWEEL
+348 LAEWKSQGSPKDL
-362 GKPDGLEPEKPK
+362 KPSEPE
-374 ASHGENW
+374 ASHGDTW
-381 ADGVSTILVRPVDTG
+381 QAGLTDVRLRPVTGG
-396 TRDSEQKTETFRILG
+396 TRDSEQQTETYRILG
-411 GARGDL
+411 GLRGDL

-424 TFLSYGKNEGENTLV
+424 TFLSYGKNEGENTV
-439 NAISKTKLQEIL
+439 GNSINKTLMQQVL

-456 IEEENIQFFGGL
+456 IAEENIQLLGGM
-468 SDEVANYIGYTDR
+468 SDEVIDYISYTDR
-481 EDNEYEMIN
+481 EDNEYEMLN

-495 TGDIEAVQFQG
+495 TGDIEAIQFQG
-506 GALGFATGVE
+506 GALGFASGIE

-524 NPSIET
+524 NPSAET
-530 QSGDTFANKQEATS
+530 QSGATYSNQQDATS

-558 PILSGAKYADELSVD
+558 PILSGAKFADELSVD

-584 GGQATYKVGAVYAP
+584 GGQATYKLGAVYAP

-617 YELYSGTAQSYPS
+617 YELYSGTAQSYEY
-630 LIDPCATNKEVNS
+630 LIDPCDTS
-643 KGRGG
+643 KNNTDGQGSY
-648 NCDALEVSE
+648 CSE
-657 TLVQVGS
+657 VGS
-664 QIPVNIGGNAD
+664 NFTQAGNQIVTNIGGNED

-686 GVVWT
+686 GIVWT

-701 LDYFK
+701 LDYFN
-706 IKVEDAIQSPD
+706 VEIENAITSTD
-717 LQQILD
+717 LQQLLD
-723 DCYRNEGKEAACN
+723 DCYRLGVETACDPTLVQRDSTGQIVHLEGSLQN
-736 FITRLNNNDIIDIN
+736 I
-750 GAKMNVG
+750 G
-757 EINTSGIDI
+757 EIKTSGIDI
-766 DVVQNFHYDAGKL
+766 DVVQNFHYDTGKL

-787 LLEYEE
+787 LLKYDVY
-793 HNSQT
+793 NSQT
-798 GSTTD
+798 NQTTD
-803 YLDYIGNTSDAYTK
+803 NVDYIGTTGDAYTK

-843 HSETLDM
+843 HSPYLNV

-875 NVTDRDPS
+875 NVTDREPS
-883 YTAITG
+883 TTSG
-889 ANSFDTNGTYDYQG
+889 SDWNGTYDFQG

>member
-13 LGTIASTGV
+13 LGTIASSGV
-22 LAQES
+22 FAQES

-124 VSSAVD
+124 VASAVD

-158 AGVINVVMKD
+158 AGVINVVLKD
-168 SYDGVR
+168 SFDGVR

-216 ITYEDRDWAGLTSS
+216 ITFKDRDWAGLESS
-230 IAATGALFTNYGDDG
+230 MSPTGNIYTDYGKFGVDSDGKTLG
-245 AFTIKEGGTELG
+245 AFS
-257 DYTRYDIGQYMWL
+257 YYDIGQYMWL

-278 LTGSGTFSLTDS
+278 FTGSGTFSITDA
-290 IELYG
+290 IEFYG
-295 EGSYTVKT
+295 EGSYTSKT
-303 TNQQMAAQPLYTGN
+303 TNQQLAAQPMYNSN
-317 GLALT
+317 GLKIT
-322 TDHLPAEIQSQLA
+322 SDNLPAEVQAQLA
-335 EAWDEAENQYQID
+335 DAWQEAEDAYQIELAAYNAA
-348 LAEYEAAKAKWEEL
+348 LAEWKSQGSPK
-362 GKPDGLEPEKPK
+362 DLEPSEPE
-374 ASHGENW
+374 ASHGDSW
-381 ADGVSTILVRPVDTG
+381 QAGLTDVRLRPVAGG
-396 TRDSEQKTETFRILG
+396 TRDSEQQTETYRILG
-411 GARGDL
+411 GLRGDL

-424 TFLSYGKNEGENTLV
+424 TFVSYGKNEGENTV
-439 NAISKTKLQEIL
+439 GNSINKTLMQQIL

-456 IEEENIQFFGGL
+456 IAEENIQLLGGM
-468 SDEVANYIGYTDR
+468 SDEVIDYISYTDR
-481 EDNEYEMIN
+481 EDNEYEMLN

-495 TGDIEAVQFQG
+495 TGDIEAIQFQG
-506 GALGFATGVE
+506 GALGFASGIE

-524 NPSIET
+524 NPSAET
-530 QSGDTFANKQEATS
+530 QSGATYSNQQDATS

-573 AAIRYSDYDTF
+573 AAVRYSDYDTF
-584 GGQATYKVGAVYAP
+584 GGQATYKLGAVYAP

-617 YELYSGTAQSYPS
+617 YELYSGTAQSYET
-630 LIDPCATNKEVNS
+630 LIDPCDTSKSNTKGQGDHCGDLSSSFLQAGNQIAT
-643 KGRGG
+643 
-648 NCDALEVSE
+648 
-657 TLVQVGS
+657 
-664 QIPVNIGGNAD
+664 NIGGNQD

-701 LDYFK
+701 LDYFNVE
-706 IKVEDAIQSPD
+706 IKDAITSTD
-717 LQQILD
+717 LQQLLD
-723 DCYRNEGKEAACN
+723 DCYRSGIAAACSEDLVRRDSTGQIVHLEGSLQN
-736 FITRLNNNDIIDIN
+736 I
-750 GAKMNVG
+750 G

-766 DVVQNFHYDAGKL
+766 DIVQNFHYDTGKL

-787 LLEYEE
+787 LLEYDVYD
-793 HNSQT
+793 SQT
-798 GSTTD
+798 KQTTD
-803 YLDYIGNTSDAYTK
+803 NVDYIGTTGDAYTK

-843 HSETLDM
+843 HSPYLDM

-875 NVTDRDPS
+875 NVTDREPATTS
-883 YTAITG
+883 GSNWNA
-889 ANSFDTNGTYDYQG
+889 TYDYQG

>member
-1 MIKTKLSVAIAA
+1 MIKTKLSIAIAA
-13 LGTIASTGV
+13 LGTLASTGV
-22 LAQES
+22 FAQES
-27 IPGPEVEEVVVTG
+27 AEIGAEVEEVIVTG

-124 VSSAVD
+124 VAAAVD

-158 AGVINVVMKD
+158 AGVINVVLKD
-168 SYDGVR
+168 SFEGVR
-174 INARAGA
+174 VNARAGA
-181 TEAGGGE
+181 TESGGGE
-188 NGELSITFGKEFDR
+188 NGELSITFGQEFER
-202 GQFIGNITHSKRDE
+202 GKFIANLTHSKRDE
-216 ITYEDRDWAGLTSS
+216 IAYTDRDWAGLQSSMSPTGNIFTS
-230 IAATGALFTNYGDDG
+230 YGNFGVAEDG
-245 AFTIKEGGTELG
+245 TTLG
-257 DYTRYDIGQYMWL
+257 DYASYDIGQYMWL

-278 LTGSGTFSLTDS
+278 FTGSGTFSITDS

-295 EGSYTVKT
+295 EGSYTTKT
-303 TNQQMAAQPLYTGN
+303 TNQQLAAQPMYAGN
-317 GLALT
+317 GLNITA
-322 TDHLPAEIQSQLA
+322 DHLSAEVQSQLSD
-335 EAWDEAENQYQID
+335 AWQEAEDAYQIE
-348 LAEYEAAKAKWEEL
+348 LAAYNAAVAEWEAQGSPK
-362 GKPDGLEPEKPK
+362 DLEPTAPV
-374 ASHGENW
+374 ATHGENW
-381 ADGVSTILVRPVDTG
+381 QDGLSDVRLRPVAGG
-396 TRDSEQKTETFRILG
+396 TRDSEQETKTFRALTG
-411 GARGDL
+411 LRGDL
-417 ANGWGWD
+417 SNGWGWD
-424 TFLSYGKNEGENTLV
+424 AFVSYGKNKGDNTV
-439 NAISKTKLQEIL
+439 GNSISKTKVQEIL
-451 DGTSG
+451 DGVSG
-456 IEEENIQFFGGL
+456 IAEEDVQFLGGM
-468 SDEVANYIGYTDR
+468 SDEVIDYISYTDR
-481 EDNEYEMIN
+481 EDNEYDMLN
-490 FGASL
+490 VGASL
-495 TGDIEAVQFQG
+495 TGDIDALEFQG
-506 GALGFATGVE
+506 GTLGFAAGVE

-524 NPSIET
+524 NPSEET
-530 QSGDTFANKQEATS
+530 QLGETFSNQQDATS

-558 PILSGAKYADELSVD
+558 PILAGLDLADELSFD

-584 GGQATYKVGAVYAP
+584 GGQATYKLGAIYAP

-605 SSLST
+605 ASLST

-617 YELYSGTAQSYPS
+617 YELYSGSAQSYEY
-630 LIDPCATNKEVNS
+630 LIDPCDTSSSNEA
-643 KGRGG
+643 GQGA
-648 NCDALEVSE
+648 NCSMVGAGF
-657 TLVQVGS
+657 TQAGS
-664 QIPVNIGGNAD
+664 QVPTNIGGSED

-686 GVVWT
+686 GIVWT
-691 PAFTE
+691 PAFAE

-706 IKVEDAIQSPD
+706 IEIEDAITSAD
-717 LQQILD
+717 TQQILD
-723 DCYRNEGKEAACN
+723 DCYRDGNAAACALVRRSDSGQ
-736 FITRLNNNDIIDIN
+736 IEYLE
-750 GAKMNVG
+750 GSLMNIG

-793 HNSQT
+793 YNSQT
-798 GSTTD
+798 DQTTD
-803 YLDYIGNTSDAYTK
+803 RVDYIGTNSEAYTK

-822 SATWYADN
+822 SATWYADS
-830 WDFGADVQYIGDG
+830 WDFGADIQYIGDG
-843 HSETLDM
+843 HSPYLDM

-861 WDVNEAMRLTAGID
+861 WDVNDTTRLTAGID
-875 NVTDRDPS
+875 NVTDREPATTSGSDW
-883 YTAITG
+883 
-889 ANSFDTNGTYDYQG
+889 NGTYDFQG

>member
-1 MIKTKLSVAIAA
+1 MIKTKLSVAIAT
-13 LGTIASTGV
+13 LGTLASAGIF
-22 LAQES
+22 AQES
-27 IPGPEVEEVVVTG
+27 VPGADVEEVVVTG

-124 VSSAVD
+124 VASAVD

-168 SYDGVR
+168 SFDGVR

-202 GQFIGNITHSKRDE
+202 GQFIANVSHSKRDE
-216 ITYEDRDWAGLTSS
+216 IAYTDRDWAGLQSS
-230 IAATGALFTNYGDDG
+230 MSPTGNIFTTYGNFGVADN
-245 AFTIKEGGTELG
+245 GTTLG
-257 DYTRYDIGQYMWL
+257 DYASYDIGQYMWL
-270 SGAMERTS
+270 SGSMERTS
-278 LTGSGTFSLTDS
+278 FTGSGTYSISDS
-290 IELYG
+290 IEFYG
-295 EGSYTVKT
+295 EGSYTTKT
-303 TNQQMAAQPLYTGN
+303 TNQQLAAQPMYAGN
-317 GLALT
+317 GLNITA
-322 TDHLPAEIQSQLA
+322 DHLSDEVQSQLSDAWQAA
-335 EAWDEAENQYQID
+335 EDEYQIELAAYNAA
-348 LAEYEAAKAKWEEL
+348 LAEWEAQDSPE
-362 GKPDGLEPEKPK
+362 GLEPTKPV
-374 ASHGENW
+374 AIHGENW
-381 ADGVSTILVRPVDTG
+381 QDGLTDVRLRPVAGG
-396 TRDSEQKTETFRILG
+396 TRDSEQQTETYRVLG
-411 GARGDL
+411 GLRGDFS
-417 ANGWGWD
+417 NGWGWD
-424 TFLSYGKNEGENTLV
+424 AFVSYGKNKGDNTV
-439 NAISKTKLQEIL
+439 GNSISKTKVQEIL
-451 DGTSG
+451 DGVSG
-456 IEEENIQFFGGL
+456 IAEDDIQFLGGM
-468 SDEVANYIGYTDR
+468 SDEVIDYISYTDR
-481 EDNEYEMIN
+481 EDNEYDMLN
-490 FGASL
+490 VGASL
-495 TGDIEAVQFQG
+495 TGDIEPIQFQG
-506 GALGFATGVE
+506 GSLGFAAGVE

-524 NPSIET
+524 TPSEET
-530 QSGDTFANKQEATS
+530 QLGETFSNQQDATS

-558 PILSGAKYADELSVD
+558 PILAGAKFADELSVD

-584 GGQATYKVGAVYAP
+584 GGQATYKLGAVYAP

-605 SSLST
+605 TSLST

-617 YELYSGTAQSYPS
+617 YELYSGSSQSYEY
-630 LIDPCATNKEVNS
+630 LIDPCDINNEA
-643 KGRGG
+643 GQGA
-648 NCDALEVSE
+648 NCDMVGAGF
-657 TLVQVGS
+657 TQAGNQV
-664 QIPVNIGGNAD
+664 PTNIGGSED

-686 GVVWT
+686 GIVWT
-691 PAFTE
+691 PAFAE

-701 LDYFK
+701 LDYFN
-706 IKVEDAIQSPD
+706 IEIEDAITSAD
-717 LQQILD
+717 TQQILD
-723 DCYRNEGKEAACN
+723 DCYRDGNAAACTLVRRSDSGQ
-736 FITRLNNNDIIDIN
+736 IEYLE
-750 GAKMNVG
+750 GSLMNIG
-757 EINTSGIDI
+757 EIKTSGIDI

-779 ALRAQATH
+779 ALRGQATH

-793 HNSQT
+793 YNSQT
-798 GSTTD
+798 DQTTD
-803 YLDYIGNTSDAYTK
+803 RVDYIGTTGDAYTA

-822 SATWYADN
+822 SATWYADS
-830 WDFGADVQYIGDG
+830 WDFGADIQYIGDG
-843 HSETLDM
+843 HSPYLDM

-861 WDVNEAMRLTAGID
+861 WDVNDSMRLTAGID
-875 NVTDRDPS
+875 NVTDREPS
-883 YTAITG
+883 TTSG
-889 ANSFDTNGTYDYQG
+889 SDWNGTYDFQG